1 MKKYWQ
7 LLLIV
12 GVIVATV
19 SIHYIQVANAK
30 NFHITFDKISGDDKY
45 VDSLLIEGNID
56 EGMTYNSVIIGKDK
70 TTLVDNFKYQDVPLL
85 FRDLINQNKNFMRG
99 KGFSPSNYFE
109 DDTKLVYVEEPNETW
124 KLNEGDSYS
133 YRFDLLDKIKNDR
146 ITFDIQSK
154 LNKKVNWLTVH
165 SITVVNNEVKL
176 LVRHY
181 LNNGDEEFYIVI
193 IDLNKQQLVSESS
206 IETVT
211 NDEAMYTNLEIYNQ
225 YHNLGYEKYLIYSTT
240 LYNAEHEVRNII
252 SRQFKVVNMETN
264 EITPLEL
271 PDGLEIDVQSGT
283 VDNNYF
289 VAARMTDSETWIY
302 RYNIGQQRW
311 LEPVTV
317 PHPEKFVNK
326 ELNNTYGY
334 NGKFYVLNEMEKDF
348 VLQIFDI
355 ENGTTLYEGILSKKD
370 AKQKY
375 YIWANRILEQT
386 E

>member
-12 GVIVATV
+12 GVIIVTV

-30 NFHITFDKISGDDKY
+30 SYHFTFDKISGDDKY
-45 VDSLLIEGNID
+45 VDSLLIEGNLE
-56 EGMTYNSVIIGKDK
+56 EGMEYSTVLIGKDK
-70 TTLVDNFKYQDVPLL
+70 STFVDEFKYQHAPLL
-85 FRDLINQNKNFMRG
+85 IRDLIDKNKNFMRG
-99 KGFSPSNYFE
+99 KSFSASNYFE
-109 DDTKLVYVEEPNETW
+109 DDTKLVYAEEPNEVW
-124 KLNEGDSYS
+124 KLKENDSNSYKIDLIDKVKNE
-133 YRFDLLDKIKNDR
+133 R
-146 ITFDIQSK
+146 ITFEVPTQFNSEI
-154 LNKKVNWLTVH
+154 NWI
-165 SITVVNNEVKL
+165 SIIDTSVVNNELKL
-176 LVRHY
+176 FVRNT
-181 LNNGDEEFYIVI
+181 LNNRNENFYLVI
-193 IDLNKQQLVSESS
+193 IDLIKQQLVSESL
-206 IETVT
+206 IETITSKELV
-211 NDEAMYTNLEIYNQ
+211 NSYMQVHNQ
-225 YHNLGYEKYLIYSTT
+225 YHHLGYEKYLVYSTT
-240 LYNAEHEVRNII
+240 FYNENSERNGID
-252 SRQFKVVNMETN
+252 SRNFKVLNIETN
-264 EITPLEL
+264 EVTQLEL
-271 PDGLEIDVQSGT
+271 PDGLEIDMQAST

-355 ENGTTLYEGILSKKD
+355 EKGATLYEGILSKED
-370 AKQKY
+370 AKEKY
-375 YIWANRILEQT
+375 KLWVNRILERT